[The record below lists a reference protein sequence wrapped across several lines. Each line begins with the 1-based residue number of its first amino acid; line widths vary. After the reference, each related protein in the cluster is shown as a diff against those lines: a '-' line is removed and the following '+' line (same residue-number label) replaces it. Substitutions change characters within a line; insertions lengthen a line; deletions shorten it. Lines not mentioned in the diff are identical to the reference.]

1 MIFRRCAIAAMLLV
15 LAVFTV
21 QTGVC
26 EEEAASGDIMAEV
39 YMGEDAVKMKGY
51 VQQVFRDVLFAL
63 TNTLE
68 DIPPDLER
76 VDITIKPHDVKVL
89 VNGEPLQIKSF
100 IEELYRE
107 IGIGILTAM
116 GESPDRGGEFRI
128 ILYAT

>member
-1 MIFRRCAIAAMLLV
+1 MIVRQGAIAAMLLV
-15 LAVFTV
+15 LAVFMV
-21 QTGVC
+21 QTGAC
-26 EEEAASGDIMAEV
+26 EGKITSDNTIAEV

-76 VDITIKPHDVKVL
+76 VEITIKPHDVIVL

-116 GESPDRGGEFRI
+116 GESPDRSGEFRI